1 MVHTHTLT
9 HTYMHT
15 CIHMHAYTYIHTCI
29 HMHAYTY
36 IQHLYIHM
44 DECIH
49 QGPWTSTWFH
59 SQTICDLDVIRA
71 VCALIEF
78 LAMRKRSEGWRRW
91 YHHVLCRRL
100 QPSHDLLQS
109 FYYSLPSSIKPPHR
123 EFGGSVSPFFL
134 CIHVMHQSMCLNVY
148 VYLDVSVNA

>member
-1 MVHTHTLT
+1 MPFNGVNNVTNHLFSDS
-9 HTYMHT
+9 MR
-15 CIHMHAYTYIHTCI
+15 HAYIFSFCI
-29 HMHAYTY
+29 A
-36 IQHLYIHM
+36 
-44 DECIH
+44 CSS
-49 QGPWTSTWFH
+49 TSTRFH

-78 LAMRKRSEGWRRW
+78 LAMRKRSEGWRGG